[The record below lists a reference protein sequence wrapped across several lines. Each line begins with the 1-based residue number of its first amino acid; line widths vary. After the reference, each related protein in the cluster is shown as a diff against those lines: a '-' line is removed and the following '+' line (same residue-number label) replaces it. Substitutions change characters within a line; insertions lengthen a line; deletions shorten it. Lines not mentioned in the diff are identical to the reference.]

1 VRGRTEVLIV
11 KIGAIGDV
19 VMALPMAAAARE
31 LSDDVRVT
39 WVCGATVEPLLR
51 AACVA
56 DELVVVDDRAL
67 WTGGVF
73 TRAGVLLSLWRR
85 LALRKFDLVALGHPD
100 ARYRLLTLPV
110 RGRIK
115 RRWNRTQAR
124 PWPIWGRYHGDE
136 NVRLILGGDGAT
148 RRRRPLPA
156 VRFQLEPELAAEL
169 AESGSGRIVLVPGA
183 AKNLVRDDALRRWP
197 IERYAEL
204 AQRLVAGGRQVVLA
218 GSSSDAWVR
227 DAFTGVPVIDLV
239 GRTDLVQLC
248 GVMQRSDLVV
258 THDSGPMHLA
268 RLARAPLLALF
279 GPTVPYE
286 KIVPGDDIAVL
297 WGGDDLACRPCYD
310 GNGYADCPLNVCLRE
325 LTVERVFEQ
334 AQRLLEARSQGNV
347 ALVSPRGSR

>member
-1 VRGRTEVLIV
+1 MSGRTEVLIV

-31 LSDDVRVT
+31 LDDDVRVT
-39 WVCGATVEPLLR
+39 WVCGTTVEPLLR
-51 AACVA
+51 AADVA

-67 WTGGVF
+67 WAGGVSERV
-73 TRAGVLLSLWRR
+73 RALSSLWRR
-85 LALRKFDLVALGHPD
+85 LALRRFDLVALGHPD

-110 RGRIK
+110 RGRVT
-115 RRWNRTQAR
+115 RRWDRAQSRA
-124 PWPIWGRYHGDE
+124 WPIWGRYHGDE

-148 RRRRPLPA
+148 RRRRPLPE
-156 VRFQLEPELAAEL
+156 VCFPLDGELAAEL
-169 AESGSGRIVLVPGA
+169 ADSGSGRVVLVPGA

-204 AQRLVAGGRQVVLA
+204 AQRLAADGRQVVLA
-218 GSSSDAWVR
+218 GSRSDAWVR
-227 DAFTGVPVIDLV
+227 EAFTATPVVDLV

-268 RLARAPLLALF
+268 LLARVPLVALF
-279 GPTVPYE
+279 GPTIPYE
-286 KIVPGDDIAVL
+286 KIVPADDVAVL

-325 LTVERVFEQ
+325 LTVEHVFQQ
-334 AQRLLEARSQGNV
+334 AQRLLEARPLREAALMAPQG
-347 ALVSPRGSR
+347 GG